1 MPGALRERPVLDA
14 TCSEMVEAFRILS
27 RHRTV
32 GFDVNPIQLSEV
44 RAFIE
49 IYGEPSMGAQV
60 FIELLSL
67 MDEHVRSKPQNG

>member
-32 GFDVNPIQLSEV
+32 GFEVNPIQLSEI

-49 IYGEPSMGAQV
+49 IYGEPSMTV
-60 FIELLSL
+60 PIFIELLSL
-67 MDEHVRSKPQNG
+67 MDEHVRAKAQNA